1 MTSYNAQIGE
11 RMLNWTLKQLAQI
24 MVRYAIALAVALVV
38 GSLGHFLIFDYLS
51 GSFLAK
57 TIVLPL
63 LSKLILP
70 SVLLW
75 HLVTQFLPIIRHN
88 IRNVELKSAL
98 IAGLLI
104 LARIDVF
111 FPGSTFSTVIG
122 NTLFVGTFI
131 VAAGLCG
138 YVMDW
143 LKTKEWKLCRFIVT

>member
-1 MTSYNAQIGE
+1 MKT
-11 RMLNWTLKQLAQI
+11 WCLKQLVQI
-24 MVRYAIALAVALVV
+24 AVRYTIALAVALVV
-38 GSLGHFLIFDYLS
+38 GSVGHFLIFEALS

-57 TIVLPL
+57 TMVLL
-63 LSKLILP
+63 LFVVMIP

-88 IRNVELKSAL
+88 EKHVELKSAL
-98 IAGLLI
+98 IAALLTLAGVEVLLPGLTS
-104 LARIDVF
+104 ATAID
-111 FPGSTFSTVIG
+111 I
-122 NTLFVGTFI
+122 TLFVGTFT